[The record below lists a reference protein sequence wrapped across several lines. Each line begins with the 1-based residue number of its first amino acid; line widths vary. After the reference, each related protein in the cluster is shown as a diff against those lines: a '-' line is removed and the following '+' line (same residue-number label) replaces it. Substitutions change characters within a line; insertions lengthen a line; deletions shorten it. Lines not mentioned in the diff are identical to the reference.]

1 MEHEDELAM
10 FIHNMKQ
17 QQFEQGMRKDIND
30 TNSISLLTCHIE
42 YMLHSTTSSLFFVH
56 IL

>member
-42 YMLHSTTSSLFFVH
+42 YMLHSISSLFFVH